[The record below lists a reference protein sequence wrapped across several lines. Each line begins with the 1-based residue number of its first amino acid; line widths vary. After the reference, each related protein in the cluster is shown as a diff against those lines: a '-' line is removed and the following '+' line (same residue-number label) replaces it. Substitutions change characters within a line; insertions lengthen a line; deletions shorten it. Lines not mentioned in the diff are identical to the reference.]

1 MFKTMLIIVVFF
13 VSSPSDFT
21 VLQSDPLSYFRTAEN
36 IASLQNLSNSER
48 SDIRHLYVLSAVLDS
63 SLRENAI
70 LGLLHIEKDPALKRV
85 LHSMRSNSV
94 ILLVPEVA
102 LKKDSPLLLQSNSAE
117 DLCKTIT
124 SIRFGKKISS
134 EQLQALRPWRYLFP
148 KVFDRI
154 VPNKV
159 GKKLQSETDFHSTL
173 RVELAILGGPTVWSA
188 DYIDSGGIPMS
199 FTVNDDLATLF
210 QIDPTKTIRK
220 NGRWVSN

>member
-1 MFKTMLIIVVFF
+1 
-13 VSSPSDFT
+13 
-21 VLQSDPLSYFRTAEN
+21 
-36 IASLQNLSNSER
+36 
-48 SDIRHLYVLSAVLDS
+48 
-63 SLRENAI
+63 
-70 LGLLHIEKDPALKRV
+70 LLHIEKDPALKRV

-148 KVFDRI
+148 KVFDQI

-159 GKKLQSETDFHSTL
+159 GKKLQSESDFHSTL